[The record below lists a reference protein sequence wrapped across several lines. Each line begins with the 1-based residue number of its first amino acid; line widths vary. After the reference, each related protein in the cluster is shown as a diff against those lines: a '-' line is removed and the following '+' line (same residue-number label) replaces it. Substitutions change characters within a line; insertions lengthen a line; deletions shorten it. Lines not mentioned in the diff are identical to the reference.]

1 MRQVLGVSA
10 ALLMLALPTACLP
23 TPQCRTSDD
32 CPPPQTCKDDGWCEY
47 PNGQRLTLAPDN
59 GGSSSS
65 GAGSSS
71 SSGSSGGGCVVVMLP
86 ATPAA
91 DCAQPRPVLTLPGEG
106 CYLLNLQRADLPG
119 NLGLTSCPTL
129 PTGPAGLFDLA
140 SDADVS
146 VNIGVAAEGVGQS
159 AVLVEMSNC
168 GMDSCSTQPVRVRV
182 QPGTAVPVWVAR
194 SAGASGLTATF
205 QVSPHI

>member
-1 MRQVLGVSA
+1 MRQVTG
-10 ALLMLALPTACLP
+10 LMAVLALAAWVACLP
-23 TPQCRTSDD
+23 TPQCRTSQD

-59 GGSSSS
+59 GGSSS

-71 SSGSSGGGCVVVMLP
+71 SSGSSGGSCVVVMLP

-119 NLGLTSCPTL
+119 NLGVTSCPTL

-140 SDADVS
+140 SDADVD
-146 VNIGVAAEGVGQS
+146 VTIEVAAEGVGQS
-159 AVLVEMSNC
+159 VVLVERSNC
-168 GMDSCSTQPVRVRV
+168 GMDSCSGASDMVRI
-182 QPGTAVPVWVAR
+182 QSGTPVPVWVAR

-205 QVSPHI
+205 RVSPHI